1 MLKIRPMAASDAD
14 RVAHL
19 MSQLGYPSTSQQ
31 IAQRFERIDGQSN
44 QALFVADDDGQ
55 VVASVHVAANPYLEN
70 DASAEIL
77 GLVVADEYRSQG
89 IGKALVSAAEAWAA
103 RLGCGVLRVRSN
115 TIRTRAH
122 AFYDR
127 AGFHRVKTQL
137 CFEKEIG

>member
-1 MLKIRPMAASDAD
+1 MTASDAD
-14 RVAHL
+14 RVAQL
-19 MSQLGYPSTSQQ
+19 MTQLGYPSTRQQ

-77 GLVVADEYRSQG
+77 GLVVADGYRSQG
-89 IGKALVSAAEAWAA
+89 VGKALVAAAEAWAA
-103 RLGCGVLRVRSN
+103 KLGCGVLRVRSN

-122 AFYDR
+122 TFYDR
-127 AGFHRVKTQL
+127 AGFQRVKTQL
-137 CFEKEIG
+137 CFEKSVTRA

>member
-1 MLKIRPMAASDAD
+1 MAASDAD

-19 MSQLGYPSTSQQ
+19 MTQLGYPSTAQQ

-44 QALFVADDDGQ
+44 QALFVADDEGQ
-55 VVASVHVAANPYLEN
+55 VVASVHVAVNPYLEN

-77 GLVVADEYRSQG
+77 GLVVADGYRSQG
-89 IGKALVSAAEAWAA
+89 VGKALVSAAEAWAA
-103 RLGCGVLRVRSN
+103 ALGCGVMRVRSN

-127 AGFHRVKTQL
+127 AGFQRVKTQL
-137 CFEKEIG
+137 CFEKSLTSP

>member
-1 MLKIRPMAASDAD
+1 MAASDAD

-19 MSQLGYPSTSQQ
+19 MTQLGYPSTSQQ

-44 QALFVADDDGQ
+44 QALFVADDEGQ

-77 GLVVADEYRSQG
+77 GLVVADGHRSQG
-89 IGKALVSAAEAWAA
+89 VGKALVSAAEAWAEK
-103 RLGCGVLRVRSN
+103 LGCGVLRVRSN

-122 AFYDR
+122 GFYDR
-127 AGFHRVKTQL
+127 AGFERVKTQL
-137 CFEKEIG
+137 CFEKRLPIADC

>member
-1 MLKIRPMAASDAD
+1 MQIRRMVASDAD

-19 MSQLGYPSTSQQ
+19 ITQLGYPSTSEQ

-44 QALFVADDDGQ
+44 QALFVADDEGQ
-55 VVASVHVAANPYLEN
+55 VVASVHVSANPYLEN

-77 GLVVADEYRSQG
+77 GLVVADGYRSQG
-89 IGKALVSAAEAWAA
+89 IGRALVSAAEAWAA
-103 RLGCGVLRVRSN
+103 ALGCGVLRVRSN

-127 AGFHRVKTQL
+127 AGFERVKTQQ
-137 CFEKEIG
+137 CFEKNLD

>member
-1 MLKIRPMAASDAD
+1 MAASDAD

-19 MSQLGYPSTSQQ
+19 ITQLGYPSTSQQ

-44 QALFVADDDGQ
+44 QALFVADDEGQ

-77 GLVVADEYRSQG
+77 GLIVADGYRGQG
-89 IGKALVSAAEAWAA
+89 IGNALVSAAEAWAA
-103 RLGCGVLRVRSN
+103 ALGCGLLRVRSN

-127 AGFHRVKTQL
+127 AGFQRVKTQL
-137 CFEKEIG
+137 CFEKNLD

>member
-1 MLKIRPMAASDAD
+1 MAASDAD

-19 MSQLGYPSTSQQ
+19 MTQLGYPSTSQQ
-31 IAQRFERIDGQSN
+31 IAQRFEQIHGQSN
-44 QALFVADDDGQ
+44 QALFVADAEGQ

-77 GLVVADEYRSQG
+77 GLVVADGYRSQG
-89 IGKALVSAAEAWAA
+89 VGKALVSAAEAWATK
-103 RLGCGVLRVRSN
+103 LGCETLRVRSN

-127 AGFHRVKTQL
+127 AGFQRVKTQL
-137 CFEKEIG
+137 CFEKSLTRA